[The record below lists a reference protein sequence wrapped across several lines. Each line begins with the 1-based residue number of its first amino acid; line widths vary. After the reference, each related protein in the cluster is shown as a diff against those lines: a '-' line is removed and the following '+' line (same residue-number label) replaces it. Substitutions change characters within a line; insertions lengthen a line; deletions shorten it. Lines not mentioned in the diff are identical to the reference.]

1 MVEDYNNEFKIND
14 TGISLSRE
22 FLRNEENKGL
32 IQELFPLIIDT
43 VEEASREDYLVPL
56 KILFEEIEGT
66 ELANE
71 PIFKK
76 FKEENPH
83 GWEGSI

>member
-1 MVEDYNNEFKIND
+1 MNEFKMND
-14 TGISLSRE
+14 ASLFRE

-32 IQELFPLIIDT
+32 IQELFPLIIDA
-43 VEEASREDYLVPL
+43 VEKASRGNNLVPL
-56 KILFEEIEGT
+56 RVLFEEIEGT

-76 FKEENPH
+76 FKEKNPP